1 MYRLATTILAFL
13 TLSGAIHAQIYVAG
27 SGSQFGT
34 MDPTTGA
41 FSSIG
46 SLSGATT
53 QLSGMA
59 FGAGPLLYGVA
70 GLDGTDTT
78 LYRVSTGSGATVA
91 LRSIG
96 AAFVSVAA
104 RSDGVLF
111 GYTTSFDGNG
121 TPLASTLWRIDPIN
135 DTLATSLG
143 PLGIATLD
151 GLSFAPDGQLYTS
164 LSSTGN
170 LYRLDTTT
178 GAASAVGGGVGTMN
192 LTGYAV
198 GGSSLFGFADDRTV
212 RPINTT
218 TGAGGSSVSYS
229 FGPSSPLDFVTA
241 AASAVV
247 PEPSALALLL
257 IGGGAAVGYRRG
269 RRKRA

>member
-1 MYRLATTILAFL
+1 MYRLATALLAL
-13 TLSGAIHAQIYVAG
+13 VALIGAAHAQIYVAG

-41 FSSIG
+41 FTSIG
-46 SLSGATT
+46 TLSGATN

-78 LYRVSTGSGATVA
+78 LYRISAGSGATVA

-104 RSDGVLF
+104 RPDGVLF

-121 TPLASTLWRIDPIN
+121 MPLASTLWRIDPIN

-143 PLGIATLD
+143 SLGIATLD

-164 LSSTGN
+164 ASDSGI
-170 LYRLDTTT
+170 LYRLNTTT
-178 GAASAVGGGVGTMN
+178 GAASAVGGGIGTIN

-198 GGSSLFGFADDRTV
+198 GGNTLFGFADDRSV
-212 RPINTT
+212 RSVNTT
-218 TGAGGSSVSYS
+218 TGAGGSAVSYS

-241 AASAVV
+241 SASAVV
-247 PEPSALALLL
+247 PEPSALILML
-257 IGGGAAVGYRRG
+257 IGGAAVGYRRG
-269 RRKRA
+269 RRTRA